1 MYVKFSYTNS
11 SIGEDDDDD
20 DDDDNDDGSGGNEDE
35 KGDGKVIESILK
47 HLYNFT
53 F

>member
-11 SIGEDDDDD
+11 SIGEDDDDA
-20 DDDDNDDGSGGNEDE
+20 NEDE
-35 KGDGKVIESILK
+35 NDEGEEVIESILK
-47 HLYNFT
+47 YLYNFI

>member
-20 DDDDNDDGSGGNEDE
+20 DGSGGNEDE
-35 KGDGKVIESILK
+35 KDDGKVIESILK
-47 HLYNFT
+47 HLYKFT

>member
-20 DDDDNDDGSGGNEDE
+20 ANGDEKDEDE
-35 KGDGKVIESILK
+35 ELIESILK
-47 HLYNFT
+47 YLYNFLL
-53 F
+53 FREIER

>member
-11 SIGEDDDDD
+11 SIGEDDDDAD
-20 DDDDNDDGSGGNEDE
+20 ANGDEKDEDE
-35 KGDGKVIESILK
+35 KDEDEEVIESILK
-47 HLYNFT
+47 YLYNFT

>member
-11 SIGEDDDDD
+11 SIGEDDDD
-20 DDDDNDDGSGGNEDE
+20 GNEDE
-35 KGDGKVIESILK
+35 NDEGDGIESILK
-47 HLYNFT
+47 YLYNFT